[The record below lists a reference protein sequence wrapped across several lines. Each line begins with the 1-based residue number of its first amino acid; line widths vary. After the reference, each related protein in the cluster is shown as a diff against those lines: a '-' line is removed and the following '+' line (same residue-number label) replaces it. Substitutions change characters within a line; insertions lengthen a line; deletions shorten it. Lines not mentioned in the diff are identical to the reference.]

1 MRLLKTFNERGD
13 LGETSLL
20 YSQRISKA
28 NLRCEF
34 YGTIDEAVSALGL
47 ARSFSKKKIT
57 QGILLNI
64 QKELFIPAAE
74 LAVPME
80 HYTEYSV
87 RGPIVT
93 EEMSEHLTRMIEDLE
108 DKINMPKEF
117 IIPGS
122 STASAAID
130 LARAIVRRAER
141 RATQLKEEKILPNDK
156 ILKYLNRL
164 ADLLFALA
172 RYEESDK
179 EE

>member
-1 MRLLKTFNERGD
+1 LKTFNKRGD
-13 LGETSLL
+13 QAETSLL
-20 YSQRISKA
+20 YGKRISKA

-34 YGTIDEAVSALGL
+34 YGTIDEAVAALGL
-47 ARSFSKKKIT
+47 ARSFSKKKSM

-80 HYTEYSV
+80 QYAKYSV
-87 RGPIVT
+87 SNSIVT
-93 EEMSEHLTRMIEDLE
+93 EEMAEHLTRQIEDLE

-130 LARAIVRRAER
+130 LARTIVRRAER
-141 RATQLKEEKILPNDK
+141 RAAQLKEEKILPNDK

-164 ADLLFALA
+164 ADLLFTLA
-172 RYEESDK
+172 RYEENDK